1 MHVYLIGTYRNS
13 IKQQQPDGD
22 IIRNNVSMTC
32 MKMIDPD
39 KGWFKIV
46 EILTYDLNEVTAG
59 NDEYIYKSFVR
70 VSQLFNKTCI
80 FRYPHP
86 RNVVFDNVYEFKRD
100 FTTLLND
107 LNLKHVLTTIKTPQ
121 ANTPVERVHQVILNL
136 LVTKY
141 IYNKVFDHI
150 YPWGE
155 TLAYIAW
162 SIIASYHRTIMATPG
177 QAVFG
182 RDMLYNLASVV
193 DWLVV
198 TFAKQRQ
205 VDIDNVRENAK
216 RVTYDYAIG
225 N

>member
-1 MHVYLIGTYRNS
+1 
-13 IKQQQPDGD
+13 
-22 IIRNNVSMTC
+22 MTC

-162 SIIASYHRTIMATPG
+162 SIIASYHSTIMSTPC

-182 RDMLYNLASVV
+182 RDMILKLASVV
-193 DWLVV
+193 YW
-198 TFAKQRQ
+198 
-205 VDIDNVRENAK
+205 
-216 RVTYDYAIG
+216 
-225 N
+225 